1 MSRIEDVLYAD
12 SLTQNPSSANSN
24 GRLSVVS
31 SPIAIPQKSQNAE
44 EEVERFS
51 SSDTPTSMTL
61 SDFMGWS
68 LSQGEAD
75 NGKKNDLR
83 VNKDSQ
89 LKQASDHKL
98 MNKPANINT
107 KRFSYLEKL
116 ENFSLRSPTARH

>member
-12 SLTQNPSSANSN
+12 ALSQNQSAAKSN
-24 GRLSVVS
+24 GRLSIVS
-31 SPIAIPQKSQNAE
+31 SPIAIPQKFLNTE
-44 EEVERFS
+44 EEMERFS
-51 SSDTPTSMTL
+51 SSETPNSMTL

-75 NGKKNDLR
+75 NAKKSDLR
-83 VNKDSQ
+83 GNKDSQ

-98 MNKPANINT
+98 MNKPVNINT